1 MKLSRCWIGTAVLLL
16 APAVF
21 GQAPAPQDSDL
32 ARLQGTWLTVSL
44 VNDGK
49 TLVAENEP
57 PKPGPVTKLAYEGN
71 RWKVIVGDKVVAT
84 GVVKIDS
91 TRLPKEIDL
100 LDESG
105 TRNERTKLGV
115 YELDGDTYRY
125 CLAPAG
131 KPRPTELAS
140 PAGSGTSLGVSRRE
154 KP

>member
-1 MKLSRCWIGTAVLLL
+1 MKLSRFWIGTAVLWL
-16 APAVF
+16 ATPIL
-21 GQAPAPQDSDL
+21 GQTPAPQDDL

-44 VNDGK
+44 VSNGKALVTEND
-49 TLVAENEP
+49 P

-71 RWKVIVGDKVVAT
+71 RWKVIVGDKTVAT

-91 TRLPKEIDL
+91 SRRPKEIDL

-105 TRNERTKLGV
+105 TKNETTKLGV

-131 KPRPTELAS
+131 KPRPTELSS
-140 PAGSGTSLGVSRRE
+140 PVGSGFSLGVSRRE